1 MLILKRGLSVVLFLP
16 CFILRLLFR
25 YIGLLT
31 ILTSGFTTTL
41 ILIVARILAFIFLV
55 YPIVILTT
63 EELRMEQQ
71 KARERAEK
79 RRLECVARSERRE
92 PEVLKGP
99 EPNVREDIEN
109 GNGNRA
115 PSKYSYGKGD

>member
-41 ILIVARILAFIFLV
+41 ILIVARILAFIFLI

-63 EELRMEQQ
+63 EELRMEW
-71 KARERAEK
+71 ASWIAWLLFWIDRSIFP
-79 RRLECVARSERRE
+79 LSSCVERRFRQL
-92 PEVLKGP
+92 VSGFF
-99 EPNVREDIEN
+99 
-109 GNGNRA
+109 
-115 PSKYSYGKGD
+115 